1 MIRAIIV
8 DDESRGRE
16 FLKSLLVKY
25 CGNVDVVAI
34 EISAESGAEAI
45 KKHKPDLVFLDIEMP
60 GGNGFTLLE
69 KTRDYNFD
77 VIFTT
82 AYSQYAIT
90 AIRFSALDYL
100 LKPINSDELKTA
112 VAKVED
118 KLSSQT
124 TSRKNVDTLLSN
136 INEKTPKKIVLPNV
150 HGAEYVALDEI
161 VRCTA
166 DGNYT
171 LVVLVSGK
179 KILVAKTLKEYEE
192 LFAEE
197 NFCRIH
203 HAHLVNLK
211 HVKRYIKG
219 EGGQVELSDG
229 TSVEVSR
236 RKKSE
241 FLERLYSK

>member
-1 MIRAIIV
+1 MIRAVIV
-8 DDESRGRE
+8 DDESKGRE
-16 FLKSLLVKY
+16 FLKTLIGKHCPGVEI
-25 CGNVDVVAI
+25 VAN
-34 EISAESGAEAI
+34 ANTAASGAEVI
-45 KKHKPDLVFLDIEMP
+45 RKLNPDLVFLDIEMP

-69 KTRDYNFD
+69 KTRDQNFD

-82 AYSQYAIT
+82 AYSQYAIK

-100 LKPINSDELKTA
+100 LKPINPDELKAA
-112 VAKVED
+112 VEKVEE
-118 KLSSQT
+118 KFSSKST
-124 TSRKNVDTLLSN
+124 TRKNVDTLLSN
-136 INEKTPKKIVLPNV
+136 IDENIPKKVVLPNV
-150 HGAEYVALDEI
+150 HGAEYVILDEI

-171 LVVLVSGK
+171 LVVLTSGK

-197 NFCRIH
+197 NFVRIH

-229 TSVEVSR
+229 SLVEVSR
-236 RKKSE
+236 RKKTE
-241 FLERLYSK
+241 FLEKLYA